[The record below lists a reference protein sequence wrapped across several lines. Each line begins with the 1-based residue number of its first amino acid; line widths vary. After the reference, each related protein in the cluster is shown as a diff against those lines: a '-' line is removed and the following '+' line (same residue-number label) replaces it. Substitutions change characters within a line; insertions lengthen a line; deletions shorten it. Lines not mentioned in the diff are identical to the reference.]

1 MSRGCIM
8 KNFSVGLLSV
18 GLLAAILI
26 VCQRPSNS
34 SSEGGDTLLIT
45 DAGAP
50 ANEEDRTSL
59 NEQISESRQSA
70 ITRAVKE
77 VSPAVVGI
85 NVLEIKEI
93 RQRSPFYNDPRWQHF
108 FSELFRDMVYRQPVR
123 SLGSGFVISSDGY
136 ILTNDH
142 VAGEGIEIVV
152 TLPGGERHNA
162 EIIGTDRVSDIT
174 LLKIDGRDMPF
185 IKFGDSDDIMVGEWV
200 IAVGNPFGLFELNNQ
215 PSVTVGVVSA
225 LHRDWGKDRESG
237 RVYLDMVQTD
247 AAINNGNSG
256 GPLVNSS
263 GQVIGMNTFI
273 YTGSA
278 YEHGSVGLGFA
289 IPINRINK
297 IINLIKEGGSVNR
310 EIWWGFK
317 VRDLNSMII
326 KDLGLK
332 IKQGVIVTSV
342 VENSSGGEAGLQT
355 EDVIV
360 RVAERKITTVDRMI
374 GFLEDMDLLVGDK
387 LDFHIIRDG
396 ENMKITT
403 NLKSKK

>member
-1 MSRGCIM
+1 M
-8 KNFSVGLLSV
+8 KNLSFGIISMILLIA
-18 GLLAAILI
+18 LLMT
-26 VCQRPSNS
+26 CERPSSS

-45 DAGAP
+45 NARAQE
-50 ANEEDRTSL
+50 NEENRSRV
-59 NEQISESRQSA
+59 NEQISQSRQSA
-70 ITRAVKE
+70 ITRAVRE

-85 NVLEIKEI
+85 NVIEIKEI
-93 RQRSPFYNDPRWQHF
+93 RQRSPFYNDPFWRHF
-108 FSELFRDMVYRQPVR
+108 FPELYRDKVYQQPVQ
-123 SLGSGFVISSDGY
+123 SLGSGFIISSDGY

-142 VAGEGIEIVV
+142 VAGEGDEIVV

-174 LLKIDGRDMPF
+174 LLKIDGQDLPF
-185 IKFGDSDDIMVGEWV
+185 IKFGDSDNILVGEWV

-256 GPLVNSS
+256 GPLVNSM

-273 YTGSA
+273 YTGSS
-278 YEHGSVGLGFA
+278 YEHGFVGLGFA

-297 IINLIKEGGSVNR
+297 IIDLIKEGGSVNR

-317 VRDLNSMII
+317 VQDLTSLII
-326 KDLGLK
+326 KALGLK

-342 VENSSGGEAGLQT
+342 IKNSSAGEAGLKT

-360 RVAERKITTVDRMI
+360 RIGERKVSSVDAMI
-374 GFLEDMDLLVGDK
+374 EFLEDMDLQVGDK
-387 LDFHIIRDG
+387 LEFHIIRG
-396 ENMKITT
+396 GKNKVITV

>member
-1 MSRGCIM
+1 M
-8 KNFSVGLLSV
+8 KNLSLGLLSIT
-18 GLLAAILI
+18 LLMAILLT
-26 VCQRPSNS
+26 CERPSS
-34 SSEGGDTLLIT
+34 SSSKGGDTLLIT
-45 DAGAP
+45 NANAP
-50 ANEEDRTSL
+50 ANEDNRSSL
-59 NEQISESRQSA
+59 NDQISESRQNA
-70 ITRAVKE
+70 ITRAVEE

-93 RQRSPFYNDPRWQHF
+93 RQRSPFYNDPLWRQF
-108 FSELFRDMVYRQPVR
+108 FSELFKERVYQQKVQ
-123 SLGSGFVISSDGY
+123 SLGSGFIISKDGY

-162 EIIGTDRVSDIT
+162 DIIGTDRVSDIT
-174 LLKIDGRDMPF
+174 LLKIDGRDLPF
-185 IKFGDSDDIMVGEWV
+185 IEFGDSDDILVGEWV

-263 GQVIGMNTFI
+263 GQAIGMNTFI
-273 YTGSA
+273 YTGSSS
-278 YEHGSVGLGFA
+278 EHGSVGLGFA
-289 IPINRINK
+289 IPVNRINK
-297 IINLIKEGGSVNR
+297 IISVIKAGGSINR

-317 VRDLNSMII
+317 VQDLSSVII
-326 KDLGLK
+326 KALGLK

-342 VENSSGGEAGLQT
+342 IENSSAGEADLKT

-360 RVAERKITTVDRMI
+360 RIGEHKVSNVDAMI
-374 GFLEDMDLLVGDK
+374 EFLEDMDLQVGDK
-387 LDFHIIRDG
+387 LEFHIIRAG
-396 ENMKITT
+396 ENKVIKV

>member
-1 MSRGCIM
+1 
-8 KNFSVGLLSV
+8 
-18 GLLAAILI
+18 
-26 VCQRPSNS
+26 
-34 SSEGGDTLLIT
+34 
-45 DAGAP
+45 
-50 ANEEDRTSL
+50 
-59 NEQISESRQSA
+59 
-70 ITRAVKE
+70 
-77 VSPAVVGI
+77 
-85 NVLEIKEI
+85 
-93 RQRSPFYNDPRWQHF
+93 
-108 FSELFRDMVYRQPVR
+108 
-123 SLGSGFVISSDGY
+123 FVISSDGY

-142 VAGEGIEIVV
+142 VAGEGIEVVV
-152 TLPGGERHNA
+152 TLPGGERHNT

-215 PSVTVGVVSA
+215 PSITVGVVSA

-387 LDFHIIRDG
+387 LNFQIIRDG